1 MAQNLTAALSLEQL
15 LSSAEDAWRNGLFA
29 AAESVCADVL
39 AKHPANARA
48 LFIRGACFVKRGN
61 MRPGLRDLEK
71 AAQVAPGDP
80 AILLELCRG
89 LLANGAAPAAEK
101 RLREAVAHVPGNNA
115 EMLRDFAE
123 LFMRL
128 GHHGEAIPMLDKALL
143 ANPTDAAAFNMRGY
157 ALQQLGD
164 HPRAVGNFTRAL
176 VLQPGLHHASNNRG
190 NSLQALGRFAEA
202 LKDYDS
208 TLAIDPAYVHA
219 WTNRAKALQQMGREE
234 EARASSARAAALAQR
249 PAAANGGA

>member
-1 MAQNLTAALSLEQL
+1 
-15 LSSAEDAWRNGLFA
+15 
-29 AAESVCADVL
+29 
-39 AKHPANARA
+39 
-48 LFIRGACFVKRGN
+48 
-61 MRPGLRDLEK
+61 
-71 AAQVAPGDP
+71 
-80 AILLELCRG
+80 
-89 LLANGAAPAAEK
+89 
-101 RLREAVAHVPGNNA
+101 
-115 EMLRDFAE
+115 
-123 LFMRL
+123 
-128 GHHGEAIPMLDKALL
+128 
-143 ANPTDAAAFNMRGY
+143 
-157 ALQQLGD
+157 
-164 HPRAVGNFTRAL
+164 